1 MEVVQDPNH
10 LEQKTTSDWLRQGG
24 PNNKA
29 SGVFHLG
36 HLDIEK
42 LKQIVLSKKKGNN
55 NNLRLSTFVLSV
67 GYAWV
72 CRGLNIGGYPDT
84 LITIQAQVEKDVL
97 CDESSRR
104 WDNPYLQLWRY
115 CCSQNGQNYKECWQT
130 ILGCRHYRI
139 LSILIVN
146 IDFEVILVSNRVDGS
161 SNEMSWNFSKW
172 CSMAT
177 NTHLG
182 FIPSNFLLNG
192 GSTSGKVVIHRI
204 NDGDMCLFICGSSES
219 TWNIIFMTT
228 RDVIDHPFPATT
240 LFVVQVYSDLVSFQ
254 RSIGLIYCDRCFST
268 ISHVTFA
275 ACPRGTKASTHVLY
289 FRLIYTSHEGKIF
302 HGQVTETDS
311 GKGDGSGTTHD
322 RQGHDMSRQIKTP
335 HYCSRL
341 TKISSNAPSTI
352 PVNWVKLGLWV
363 NPRVPELIGKP
374 ELENLA
380 KTYDKFCCTWL
391 VDRGTHTWK

>member
-84 LITIQAQVEKDVL
+84 LITIQAQEVFVYEPVLTIGVDVL
-97 CDESSRR
+97 TS
-104 WDNPYLQLWRY
+104 WDHMLCCIGIGGIIPICNYGDIVVAKMAKTTKNAGRQFWDVGGWIFKRDVLELFQVVFYGHQHSFGLWPP
-115 CCSQNGQNYKECWQT
+115 G
-130 ILGCRHYRI
+130 
-139 LSILIVN
+139 
-146 IDFEVILVSNRVDGS
+146 
-161 SNEMSWNFSKW
+161 
-172 CSMAT
+172 
-177 NTHLG
+177 
-182 FIPSNFLLNG
+182 NFLLNG